1 MSSRPRDRQV
11 RCPYCNKHLARGQ
24 DDYAPT
30 KHCPSC
36 GTTLPGGRGPVFN
49 SMMRGA
55 KYTAAA
61 FGGRA
66 CPLEVF
72 AMIAMTAALLS

>member
-1 MSSRPRDRQV
+1 MPSRPRDRQV
-11 RCPYCNKHLARGQ
+11 RCPYCNRHLARDKGGYLPQ
-24 DDYAPT
+24 KFCPHCGASLPSDRAP
-30 KHCPSC
+30 
-36 GTTLPGGRGPVFN
+36 RFDA
-49 SMMRGA
+49 MMRGA

-72 AMIAMTAALLS
+72 ALIAMTAALLS